1 MDISTSQTWVAH
13 VVASLSEEQISSVL
27 SESNADWEY
36 IDREMV
42 KLGSLN
48 HSQLDIAEI
57 QQRSLKLLANESKDF
72 RVIVH
77 LLRTLQ
83 HSGKAVELIL
93 SVQLLNQYLQR
104 FWKPSWPHKE
114 AHKNRFAQQILSRF
128 EAAAAGFAS
137 DSNQTQ
143 HTTMLDE
150 FAQLSTFWQKAG
162 CEQLAATAHELI
174 ALYQRHIL
182 EHASAPVENVLAT
195 TPANLSTAISA
206 PLPTIPIE
214 NHDDKAWRQT
224 LLKVADLLC
233 ERNPQCPVGYRLRRY
248 AIWQTITSAPQAEVD
263 GRTQLAAFSVDLME
277 DYQARLTPANSELW
291 EQVEKSLLLTPY
303 WFDGHCLSARIAMQ
317 LGYSD
322 TAEAIRDELN
332 YFLNRIPALKT
343 LLFNDYSPY
352 LSQTTQ
358 HWLDTHSAKTAST
371 SSLSSNSDT
380 ETLWQCFSEQGL
392 TPALQLLDQ
401 YQQQVHEPRDQFY
414 RQFFGAQ
421 LFEQAGLVTSARQ
434 QYKMLHQTACQMTL
448 SQWEP
453 VLLKQLEEK
462 ITTDSDV

>member
-1 MDISTSQTWVAH
+1 MDISTSQTWVEH

-48 HSQLDIAEI
+48 HSQLDIGEI
-57 QQRSLKLLANESKDF
+57 QRRSLKLLENESKDF

-83 HSGKAVELIL
+83 HSGKAAELIL
-93 SVQLLNQYLQR
+93 SVQLLNQYLHR
-104 FWKPSWPHKE
+104 FWKQSWPHKE

-128 EAAAAGFAS
+128 EAAAASFAS
-137 DSNQTQ
+137 DSNETQ
-143 HTTMLDE
+143 QTTMLGE
-150 FAQLSTFWQKAG
+150 LAQLSSFWQKAG
-162 CEQLAATAHELI
+162 CEPLAATAHELI
-174 ALYQRHIL
+174 AVYQRHIQ
-182 EHASAPVENVLAT
+182 EYASAPAENESVT
-195 TPANLSTAISA
+195 QPNLSTVASA
-206 PLPTIPIE
+206 PLPTISIE
-214 NHDDKAWRQT
+214 NHDDKSWRQT

-233 ERNPQCPVGYRLRRY
+233 ERNPQCLVGYRLRRY

-277 DYQARLTPANSELW
+277 DYQARLAAANSELW
-291 EQVEKSLLLTPY
+291 EQVEKSLLLAPY

-332 YFLNRIPALKT
+332 HFLNRIPALKT
-343 LLFNDYSPY
+343 LLFNDHSPY
-352 LSQTTQ
+352 LSQATQ
-358 HWLDTHSAKTAST
+358 RWLDTHAAKAAAT
-371 SSLSSNSDT
+371 SSLSSHSDT
-380 ETLWQCFSEQGL
+380 ENLWQCFSEQGL

-401 YQQQVHEPRDQFY
+401 YQHQAHEPRDQFY

-434 QYKMLHQTACQMTL
+434 QYKLLHQTACQMTL

-453 VLLKQLEEK
+453 VLIKQLEEK

>member
-1 MDISTSQTWVAH
+1 MDISTSQAWVEH
-13 VVASLSEEQISSVL
+13 VVASLSEEQISSML

-72 RVIVH
+72 RLMVH

-83 HSGKAVELIL
+83 HSGKAAELIL
-93 SVQLLNQYLQR
+93 AVQMLNQYLQR

-128 EAAAAGFAS
+128 EAAAASFAS
-137 DSNQTQ
+137 DSNESQ
-143 HTTMLDE
+143 HKSILGE
-150 FAQLSTFWQKAG
+150 FAQLSMFWQRAG
-162 CEQLAATAHELI
+162 CEKLAATAHELI
-174 ALYQRHIL
+174 AIYQRHIQ
-182 EHASAPVENVLAT
+182 EYASAPAENISAT
-195 TPANLSTAISA
+195 QPNLSTVASA
-206 PLPTIPIE
+206 PLPTIPLE
-214 NHDDKAWRQT
+214 NHDDKSWRQT

-233 ERNPQCPVGYRLRRY
+233 ERNPQCPMGYRLRRY

-277 DYQARLTPANSELW
+277 DYQARLAAANSELW

-332 YFLNRIPALKT
+332 HFLKRIPVLKT

-352 LSQTTQ
+352 LSPTTQ
-358 HWLDTHSAKTAST
+358 RWLDTNAAKPAST
-371 SSLSSNSDT
+371 SSLSSHSDT
-380 ETLWQCFSEQGL
+380 ENLWQCFSEQGL
-392 TPALQLLDQ
+392 TPALQLLDH
-401 YQQQVHEPRDQFY
+401 YQQQAHEPRDQFY
-414 RQFFGAQ
+414 QQYFGAQ
-421 LFEQAGLVTSARQ
+421 LLEQAGLVTSARQ
-434 QYKMLHQTACQMTL
+434 QYKMLHQTASQMTL
-448 SQWEP
+448 MQWEP